1 MGWARLSV
9 RMEAMR
15 STQVCLEASKGRDHL
30 SGLNCVLDGNIKMEL
45 NQNVCKGVFWIQL
58 ARASALLRA
67 VKVTTLGLWD
77 SSKAGSFLSSR
88 AAFSV

>member
-45 NQNVCKGVFWIQL
+45 N
-58 ARASALLRA
+58 
-67 VKVTTLGLWD
+67 
-77 SSKAGSFLSSR
+77 
-88 AAFSV
+88 